1 MLRICP
7 KGRGF
12 VLIDYLFATLLTSL
26 LCFLLMEAF
35 SLGVWWTRAWE
46 ERAYAQ
52 QVLRHFAA
60 TGQTGPLLDS
70 YQWVEKERIVP
81 ELPQIKER
89 HAAIYALPYKRL
101 LARVVRYEKR

>member
-46 ERAYAQ
+46 ERAYAHRSCVILPQ
-52 QVLRHFAA
+52 QVRR
-60 TGQTGPLLDS
+60 GPFWIPISGWKKSGLFLNCP
-70 YQWVEKERIVP
+70 R
-81 ELPQIKER
+81 
-89 HAAIYALPYKRL
+89 
-101 LARVVRYEKR
+101 